1 MFPIYFTAFIIALK
15 LAFIPAYAEEFT
27 VSKVKVN
34 DLKAVYATVE
44 SRNTLLARARIGGT
58 INTLEIDEGDA
69 VKKGQVLAVV
79 GDRKLA
85 IQIEASGARV
95 QSARATWNK
104 TRVDLDRATELY
116 GNGTIPKTGID
127 AAKTAFNV
135 ADHNLAAMVK
145 ERDVIVQQA
154 REGAILAPADGR
166 VLKVKATN
174 GEVVLPGEVVV
185 ILASGQYLLRI
196 NLPERHARFLAA
208 GDKVLVAPRGKS
220 GTDAMRQ
227 GRVELVYPQVSD
239 GKVTADVAVK
249 GLGDYFVGERTLA
262 YISTGIRETYVVPKR
277 MIYYRFGLSYIRL
290 KNGVEVVV
298 QVGNS
303 RNNGVEIL
311 SGLKDGDVVVS
322 P

>member
-1 MFPIYFTAFIIALK
+1 MFPVYFTAFVIVLK
-15 LAFIPAYAEEFT
+15 LVLIPAHAEEFT
-27 VSKVKVN
+27 ISTVRVD

-44 SRNTLLARARIGGT
+44 SRNVLLARARIGGT
-58 INTLEIDEGDA
+58 ISTLEINEGDA

-104 TRVDLDRATELY
+104 ARIDLKRATELY
-116 GNGTIPKTGID
+116 RNGTIPKTGID
-127 AAKTAFNV
+127 TAKTAFNI
-135 ADHNLAAMVK
+135 ADHTLGAMIK

-154 REGAILAPADGR
+154 REGAILAPSDGR

-174 GEVVLPGEVVV
+174 GEVILPGEVVV
-185 ILASGQYLLRI
+185 ILASNKYLLRLS
-196 NLPERHARFLAA
+196 LPERHARFLAV
-208 GDKVLVAPRGKS
+208 GSRVLVAPRGKS
-220 GTDAMRQ
+220 GSAATQQ
-227 GRVELVYPQVSD
+227 GKVSLVYPQVSD
-239 GKVTADVAVK
+239 GRVTADVKVD

-262 YISTGIRETYVVPKR
+262 YISTGTRETYVIPKR
-277 MIYYRFGLSYIRL
+277 MIYSRFGLSYVRL

-298 QVGNS
+298 QLGKA
-303 RNNGVEIL
+303 RKNGVEIL